1 MTTLNSKYKK
11 QKKNRFKVSGGDKST
26 VNHDFDYGPDAAGL
40 DMTEED
46 FKFNV
51 NKKLEELKKILF
63 QPKQSNNYKKT
74 LLVNMIM

>member
-1 MTTLNSKYKK
+1 M
-11 QKKNRFKVSGGDKST
+11 
-26 VNHDFDYGPDAAGL
+26 NHDFDYGPDAAGL